1 MHFQQETIK
10 VNGLPVALLSAGS
23 GPPLVFFHGAGGGWH
38 GFDFAEHWVS
48 RFRVLIPYHPGWGD
62 SPDAPEITTVDD
74 YVLHYLEMFDQLGLE
89 KPHLVGHSM
98 GGRFA
103 ASFAIHHRR
112 RVNKLVLIAPA
123 GLVVPDY
130 PMADFSQVPPEEIP
144 RYLVEDFNILQRH
157 FPKEPSPAFNTARE
171 REGGNFG
178 KLMQNG
184 LLSPWLGRWLH
195 RINMPTQIVWGDKD
209 RILPFGQAEAWRKL
223 IPGSQLLR
231 VSGVGHLPLDER
243 PESSKDVAD
252 FLAA

>member
-1 MHFQQETIK
+1 MKFQQESIA
-10 VNGLPVALLSAGS
+10 VNGVRVALLSAGS

-62 SPDAPEITTVDD
+62 SPDAPEIATVDD

-123 GLVVPDY
+123 GLVVPEY

-144 RYLVEDFNILQRH
+144 RYLVEDFNVLQRH

-195 RINMPTQIVWGDKD
+195 RIDMPTQIVWGDKD